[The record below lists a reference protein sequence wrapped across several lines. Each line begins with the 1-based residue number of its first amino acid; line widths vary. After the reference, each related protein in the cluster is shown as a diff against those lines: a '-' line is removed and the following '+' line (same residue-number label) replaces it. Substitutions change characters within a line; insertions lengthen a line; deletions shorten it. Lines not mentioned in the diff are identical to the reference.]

1 MAHRAAPKWE
11 ISECNKCEKF
21 IRNKEMRHQGSH
33 GGIFYAIWGKG
44 RRDIYI
50 YIMQQSKAQVPE
62 PTCLVSDSVPSFIGS
77 DNISRREV
85 VAHIRCY

>member
-1 MAHRAAPKWE
+1 MGEYSMLSGARGE
-11 ISECNKCEKF
+11 
-21 IRNKEMRHQGSH
+21 G
-33 GGIFYAIWGKG
+33 
-44 RRDIYI
+44 IYI

>member
-1 MAHRAAPKWE
+1 MLSGARGE
-11 ISECNKCEKF
+11 
-21 IRNKEMRHQGSH
+21 G
-33 GGIFYAIWGKG
+33 
-44 RRDIYI
+44 IYI